1 MRMRERLYRFMY
13 GRNGI
18 DQFGKFLSI
27 AYLVLVL
34 VNYFIGSLI
43 FSGVILLLFAYWLFR
58 FLSRNIYKRQKENQI
73 YLKVKNGFLHFF
85 RQISNRFKNRKTN
98 VYRRCPSCKATLK
111 LPKVKGKHTVKCP
124 KCRKEFEV
132 KI

>member
-18 DQFGKFLSI
+18 DQFGKFISI

-43 FSGVILLLFAYWLFR
+43 FSGFILLLFAYWLFR
-58 FLSRNIYKRQKENQI
+58 ILSKNTYKRQKENQV
-73 YLKVKNGFLHFF
+73 YLKAKTWFLNFF

-98 VYRRCPSCKATLK
+98 VYRKCPSCKATLK
-111 LPKVKGKHTVKCP
+111 LPKLKGKHTVTCP
-124 KCRKEFEV
+124 KCRKQFEV

>member
-18 DQFGKFLSI
+18 DQFGKFISI

-43 FSGVILLLFAYWLFR
+43 FSGFILLLFAYWLFR
-58 FLSRNIYKRQKENQI
+58 ILSKNTYKRQKENQV
-73 YLKVKNGFLHFF
+73 YLKAKTGFLNFF

-98 VYRRCPSCKATLK
+98 VYRKCPSCKATLK
-111 LPKVKGKHTVKCP
+111 LPKLKGKHTVTCP
-124 KCRKEFEV
+124 KCRKQFEV